1 MDPCNTHY
9 ININIKIIRRI
20 YDRYSWLTTIYG
32 LSLQL
37 NFKKLLLALKR
48 EFSCGGWILE
58 YTETEK
64 VIILEGDQRKNILNF
79 FIENKKICQKSRI
92 VYNS

>member
-1 MDPCNTHY
+1 
-9 ININIKIIRRI
+9 
-20 YDRYSWLTTIYG
+20 
-32 LSLQL
+32 
-37 NFKKLLLALKR
+37 LALKR

-79 FIENKKICQKSRI
+79 FIENKEICQKSRI